1 MTELEKI
8 EYAKTYID
16 CLADGINPLDG
27 SPIPDGDLACNVRVS
42 RCFFYV
48 SSILQ
53 REIERERKKAEKENK
68 PKRLPFSISP
78 ERLLQFEYSEK
89 PIPVTEIARRLSRL
103 AAEDGEGAKVARFPY
118 RKILYFLRAVGMIE
132 WRIWENGKYKRF
144 PTAEGEAMGLV
155 SMIWQNYGRK
165 TPVIYFTEAAQR
177 FILDNLD
184 AVMAAEKGSS
194 YDERED

>member
-1 MTELEKI
+1 MVILHIASITDYKYNGVYVVVPEHIKSQQ
-8 EYAKTYID
+8 K
-16 CLADGINPLDG
+16 LATVGFVNLRNYKVPG
-27 SPIPDGDLACNVRVS
+27 V
-42 RCFFYV
+42 
-48 SSILQ
+48 
-53 REIERERKKAEKENK
+53 EN
-68 PKRLPFSISP
+68 
-78 ERLLQFEYSEK
+78 QFEYSEK

-103 AAEDGEGAKVARFPY
+103 AAKDGEGAKVARFPY

-155 SMIWQNYGRK
+155 LMIWQNYGRK